1 MIGVAKMDIDNAY
14 DAIVEVNDVRW
25 AFGTGFTEPLS
36 ADAEVPAGVDC
47 AALATYCLMLGDDA
61 LIMSHRLQE
70 WCTRAPELEDEVALA
85 NIGLDLLGHARLF
98 LSRAGVTD
106 GMGRSEDDFAFHR
119 DESEF
124 RNVRLVELERGDF
137 AHEIA
142 RLLIFSTWRLS
153 LFDRLTASRD
163 PIIAAIAA
171 KGVKEVA
178 YHRDYAAGWA
188 VRLGDGTAESRRR
201 MASGLR
207 ACWPY
212 VAELFTPHRVELA
225 MAEAGI
231 GVDPAGLREEF
242 DGVIGHVLS
251 AATLETPSEQPAPV
265 PDLGRSGVHTAAMSA
280 LLSELQGVARQYPGA
295 TW

>member
-1 MIGVAKMDIDNAY
+1 MDIDNAY

-25 AFGTGFTEPLS
+25 AFGTGFAEPLS
-36 ADAEVPAGVDC
+36 AVDAELPAGVDGETL
-47 AALATYCLMLGDDA
+47 AAYCLMLGDDA

-98 LSRAGVTD
+98 LSRAGVAD
-106 GMGRSEDDFAFHR
+106 GTGRSEDDFAFR
-119 DESEF
+119 REASEF
-124 RNVRLVELERGDF
+124 RNVRLAEPARGDF
-137 AHEIA
+137 AQEIA

-163 PIIAAIAA
+163 PIIAAVAA

-188 VRLGDGTAESRRR
+188 IRLGDGTAESRRR
-201 MASGLR
+201 LADGLV

-212 VAELFTPHRVELA
+212 VAELFTAHRVELA
-225 MAEAGI
+225 LVDAGVGI
-231 GVDPAGLREEF
+231 DPGDLRAEF
-242 DGVIGHVLS
+242 DTVIDEVLS
-251 AATLETPSEQPAPV
+251 AATLERPTGESPV
-265 PDLGRSGVHTAAMSA
+265 PDSGRAGVHGPAMSELVA
-280 LLSELQGVARQYPGA
+280 ELQSVAREYPGA

>member
-1 MIGVAKMDIDNAY
+1 MDIDNAY

-25 AFGTGFTEPLS
+25 AFGTGFAEPLS
-36 ADAEVPAGVDC
+36 AVDAEVPAGVDPPV
-47 AALATYCLMLGDDA
+47 LGTYCLMLGDDA
-61 LIMSHRLQE
+61 LIMSHRLQQ
-70 WCTRAPELEDEVALA
+70 WCTWAPELEDEVALA

-98 LSRAGVTD
+98 LSRAGAAD
-106 GMGRSEDDFAFHR
+106 GADRTEDDFAFHR

-124 RNVRLVELERGDF
+124 YNVQLTELERGDF

-153 LFDRLTASRD
+153 LFDRLAASRD

-178 YHRDYAAGWA
+178 YHRDYAAGWTI
-188 VRLGDGTAESRRR
+188 RLGDGTAGSRRR
-201 MASGLR
+201 MADGLR

-212 VAELFTPHRVELA
+212 VAELFTAHRVELA
-225 MAEAGI
+225 MADADV
-231 GVDPAGLREEF
+231 GVDPAGLRAEF
-242 DGVIGHVLS
+242 DDVLAEVLA
-251 AATLETPSEQPAPV
+251 AATLEAPPAESAQGR
-265 PDLGRSGVHTAAMSA
+265 DLGRAGVHTAAMGG
-280 LLSELQGVARQYPGA
+280 LLAELQHVAREFPGA